1 MCGIAGILSSDIDL
15 RGEKLLV
22 EKMGKTLNKRGPDS
36 AGLYLTPQVAMLKT
50 AHSQCIS
57 ANM

>member
-22 EKMGKTLNKRGPDS
+22 EKMGGTIWLEKSELNKGSEFIFTIP
-36 AGLYLTPQVAMLKT
+36 LFNKK
-50 AHSQCIS
+50 I
-57 ANM
+57 

>member
-22 EKMGKTLNKRGPDS
+22 EKMGKTQEVIN
-36 AGLYLTPQVAMLKT
+36 
-50 AHSQCIS
+50 I
-57 ANM
+57 

>member
-22 EKMGKTLNKRGPDS
+22 EKMVLIQ
-36 AGLYLTPQVAMLKT
+36 QVY
-50 AHSQCIS
+50 I
-57 ANM
+57 

>member
-22 EKMGKTLNKRGPDS
+22 EKMGKTLKKRGPDA
-36 AGLYLTPQVAMLKT
+36 AGIYLTPEVALFT
-50 AHSQCIS
+50 GGFR
-57 ANM
+57 

>member
-22 EKMGKTLNKRGPDS
+22 EKWAKR
-36 AGLYLTPQVAMLKT
+36 LTKEVLIQQVY
-50 AHSQCIS
+50 I
-57 ANM
+57 

>member
-22 EKMGKTLNKRGPDS
+22 EKMGKTLK
-36 AGLYLTPQVAMLKT
+36 K
-50 AHSQCIS
+50 
-57 ANM
+57 